1 MSKYFG
7 EQISPILAEIA
18 DSLWEIDARELQ
30 ESYEYADRALADAS
44 KIFMSV
50 CMDAFWKRAEAE
62 KWSLEERSKRVQAMG
77 NDLREFMKKHLDIDS
92 HDFYKEARC
101 NK

>member
-18 DSLWEIDARELQ
+18 DSLWEIDAREYQ
-30 ESYEYADRALADAS
+30 EPYEYADRVLADAS

-50 CMDAFWKRAEAE
+50 CMDTFWKLAETE
-62 KWSLEERSKRVQAMG
+62 KWSLDERSERAQAMG
-77 NDLREFMKKHLDIDS
+77 QDLRDFIKKHLGIDS
-92 HDFYKEARC
+92 HDFYKGD
-101 NK
+101 KQ

>member
-18 DSLWEIDARELQ
+18 NSLWEIDARGHQ
-30 ESYEYADRALADAS
+30 EPYEYADRALADAS

-50 CMDAFWKRAEAE
+50 CMDTFWKLAETK
-62 KWSLEERSKRVQAMG
+62 KWSLDERSKRVQAMG
-77 NDLREFMKKHLDIDS
+77 QDLRKFIKKHLGVDP
-92 HDFYKEARC
+92 HNFYKGDE
-101 NK
+101 K